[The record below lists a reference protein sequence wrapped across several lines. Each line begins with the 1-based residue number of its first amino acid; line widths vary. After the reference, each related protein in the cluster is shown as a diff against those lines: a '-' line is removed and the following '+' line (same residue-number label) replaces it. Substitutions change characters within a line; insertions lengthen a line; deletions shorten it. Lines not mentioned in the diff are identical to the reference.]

1 MLHASS
7 PWQKLNS
14 SREFIEGCKL
24 MLENLAW
31 KCLVWK
37 LTFLQYCYSLY
48 LSSQRGEGK
57 AHASQYL
64 DFCFQR
70 IGFLSLSSSSLNPLP
85 NEPLLLVGICCVF
98 QVCGG
103 EQRLRILVLCWY
115 FLSQF
120 SLPVICL
127 CYFHFC
133 REIQTVVKR
142 LHIFPRV
149 RFIALC
155 STCRRD

>member
-115 FLSQF
+115 FLSQIF
-120 SLPVICL
+120 TPCNLPLLLSFLQRNTNCGEETTYIPKSKIYCIV
-127 CYFHFC
+127 
-133 REIQTVVKR
+133 
-142 LHIFPRV
+142 
-149 RFIALC
+149 
-155 STCRRD
+155 